1 MTEYIRSEV
10 NSLGALNAE
19 LEKIETALDSKV
31 STEASGPRVM
41 HADLDMNSN
50 DILNLPAPSTPTS
63 PVRVQDIPDLVEQA
77 TGANYVGT
85 TPPEAAFKGMRWYDP
100 SVPTTYVYDTT
111 NGVGSWIEE
120 PVQSLDGDL
129 RTELNDVNSMV
140 PVGKQ
145 LAKDIPSLKDTQD
158 YSFLRKSNLSALVRN
173 ALGTASGDKL
183 LRKVN
188 ANRFEV
194 FTPFVQRGR
203 FLRWRFDNDETQ
215 FVDASPSDTAQGYT
229 RPYLMTTVTDTFLES
244 SAEVLASTATT
255 NVAPTTSG
263 NYLYLANIGDYF
275 QFTTR
280 ASRLRLTYQQANNAG
295 KFKITIDG
303 SATLVNKIAKDGSG
317 NAVID
322 SYNASTSSVSV
333 LIADNLPDKD
343 IVVRFEITDK
353 NASSSAYRMYLSN
366 LAGFGALRVY
376 NPYNGTGTT
385 LESAGETLKLGS
397 SAVEYAIAFRPNANT
412 GASSPFIGSV
422 HGYENRTELGVYI
435 DDEALTLSSLADGT
449 IRQARNTIVL
459 AQKSEIFHPAD
470 LVGATANVTASWT
483 FGNEGASYGHKWKF
497 IKDVYI
503 SNGYSSMWTV
513 YGANS
518 GGAGGA
524 LMGWVDRV
532 IFGGYGEYPLV
543 NGDSAEVGHHLANEV
558 LFYGT
563 PTSGSR
569 NADSGK
575 TACLFTL
582 TDPSKSFNQF
592 EGPYAET
599 DAVWVQDRATF
610 RKLYVQSLRGVGTKA
625 AGSTINGGY
634 SVSFVKSNSLSYALD
649 GL

>member
-1 MTEYIRSEV
+1 MAFVRNPVVYVPDLTNGRPIVDGKVYI
-10 NSLGALNAE
+10 L
-19 LEKIETALDSKV
+19 TAGTVPPMHDSAIDPLDLVTV
-31 STEASGPRVM
+31 SYYNEA
-41 HADLDMNSN
+41 DN
-50 DILNLPAPSTPTS
+50 
-63 PVRVQDIPDLVEQA
+63 LVEQPQPLYTSKGGCLYGNYPDA
-77 TGANYVGT
+77 ARQFIISPQAYVFAVYNRIGQLEYSAETTASDYVETDALAAANSTVTVAG
-85 TPPEAAFKGMRWYDP
+85 
-100 SVPTTYVYDTT
+100 VP
-111 NGVGSWIEE
+111 
-120 PVQSLDGDL
+120 
-129 RTELNDVNSMV
+129 
-140 PVGKQ
+140 
-145 LAKDIPSLKDTQD
+145 AKDIPTTVPSLSKKRQ
-158 YSFLRKSNLSALVRN
+158 SALSQLIRQCV
-173 ALGTASGDKL
+173 GTASGDKL

-215 FVDASPSDTAQGYT
+215 FVDASPPDTAQGYT
-229 RPYLMTTVTDTFLES
+229 RPYLLTTVTDTFMES
-244 SAEVLASTATT
+244 TAEVLASTATT
-255 NVAPTTSG
+255 NVAPTASG

-322 SYNASTSSVSV
+322 GYNASTSSVSV

-353 NASSSAYRMYLSN
+353 NASSSAYRLYLSN

-385 LESAGETLKLGS
+385 LETAGETLKLGS

-422 HGYENRTELGVYI
+422 HGYENRTELGVYV
-435 DDEALTLSSLADGT
+435 DDEAVTLSALSDGT
-449 IRQARNTIVL
+449 IRQARNTIVV
-459 AQKSEIFHPAD
+459 AQKSDIFHPAD
-470 LVGATANVTASWT
+470 LVGATANVTAAWT
-483 FGNEGASYGHKWKF
+483 FGNDGASYGHKWKLL
-497 IKDVYI
+497 KDIFV

-524 LMGWVDRV
+524 LLGWADRV
-532 IFGGYGEYPLV
+532 TFGGFSSYPV
-543 NGDSAEVGHHLANEV
+543 INGDNAEIGHHVTNEV

-569 NADSGK
+569 NAESGK

-582 TDPSKSFNQF
+582 SDMNRNFDGFTNANA
-592 EGPYAET
+592 YT
-599 DAVWVQDRATF
+599 DALWVQDRATF
-610 RKLYVQSLRGVGTKA
+610 RKLYVQSLRGVGTKT
-625 AGSTINGGY
+625 AGNVISGAY
-634 SVSFVKSNSLSYALD
+634 SVQFVKSANLSYMLD
-649 GL
+649 TL